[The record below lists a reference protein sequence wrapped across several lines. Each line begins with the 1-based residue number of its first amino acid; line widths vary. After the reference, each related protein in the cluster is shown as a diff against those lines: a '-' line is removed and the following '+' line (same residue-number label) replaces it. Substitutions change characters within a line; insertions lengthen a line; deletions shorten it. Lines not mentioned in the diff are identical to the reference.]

1 MLDRI
6 KNIAR
11 PFRKPF
17 HTRDT
22 QITSMPFT
30 NPLALLGLLS
40 VVPLII
46 IYLIRPKPKIIP
58 FSSTIFLTEG
68 EAERSAILSRLIK
81 DPLFWIQLI
90 VLVSISVAAAGP
102 YTTTVGTPSSHLVV
116 VLDVSA
122 SMENSFPQALNMIDP
137 YLDQYDRVSIV
148 LASSIPESALQSGSS
163 AEARDVLSKV
173 SPRAVVAD
181 ISSAMTLADGILGS
195 EGGNILVVSDFISW
209 QGDDPSDTRKLLEA
223 DGKTSI
229 VFANTREG
237 GDNVAIVGGWDV
249 PENGYVNHTAQVHN
263 FGSARTVPIT
273 IRGPGGS
280 SSRSVAMNQG
290 GDYYFSFTAFPGVN
304 YISLDLN
311 DAISWDNKAYIYV
324 PDQGQKKVLY
334 LGDDTPALS
343 ALRSLPNVQVSRS
356 GDYSSFD
363 LVVIAKN
370 ASEDGELN
378 RYIDNGGKAIYIA
391 HSQNDSPDYLPVK
404 ITGSSAGPVNLWFR
418 NPVFASNIHF
428 DEIGIFSYLDSS
440 ARSGAVSMIE
450 ANGAPVLAYWRL
462 GTGTAIYD
470 GLEVNSDFYLRP
482 EYPIFWY
489 DMINWLTGVP
499 DISESNRKT
508 GEFIP
513 LGETVNVD
521 TPQGTITSSSLLLD
535 EVGIYRFQDTAL
547 AANLYDQRESDLSGG
562 ASYPA
567 GEFKTGSTGET
578 IVEQDLSQWVI
589 ILAALAIL
597 SELAVI
603 WWRREA

>member
-280 SSRSVAMNQG
+280 S
-290 GDYYFSFTAFPGVN
+290 
-304 YISLDLN
+304 
-311 DAISWDNKAYIYV
+311 
-324 PDQGQKKVLY
+324 
-334 LGDDTPALS
+334 
-343 ALRSLPNVQVSRS
+343 
-356 GDYSSFD
+356 
-363 LVVIAKN
+363 
-370 ASEDGELN
+370 
-378 RYIDNGGKAIYIA
+378 
-391 HSQNDSPDYLPVK
+391 
-404 ITGSSAGPVNLWFR
+404 AGL
-418 NPVFASNIHF
+418 
-428 DEIGIFSYLDSS
+428 
-440 ARSGAVSMIE
+440 
-450 ANGAPVLAYWRL
+450 
-462 GTGTAIYD
+462 
-470 GLEVNSDFYLRP
+470 
-482 EYPIFWY
+482 
-489 DMINWLTGVP
+489 
-499 DISESNRKT
+499 
-508 GEFIP
+508 
-513 LGETVNVD
+513 
-521 TPQGTITSSSLLLD
+521 
-535 EVGIYRFQDTAL
+535 
-547 AANLYDQRESDLSGG
+547 
-562 ASYPA
+562 
-567 GEFKTGSTGET
+567 
-578 IVEQDLSQWVI
+578 
-589 ILAALAIL
+589 
-597 SELAVI
+597 
-603 WWRREA
+603 

>member
-1 MLDRI
+1 
-6 KNIAR
+6 
-11 PFRKPF
+11 
-17 HTRDT
+17 
-22 QITSMPFT
+22 MPFS

-40 VVPLII
+40 IAPLII

-81 DPLFWIQLI
+81 DPLFWIQLL

-102 YTTTVGTPSSHLVV
+102 YTTTVGAPSSHLVV

-122 SMENSFPQALNMIDP
+122 SMENSFSRALNVIGP

-148 LASSIPESALQSGSS
+148 LASSIPESALQSGNS
-163 AEARDVLSKV
+163 AEARGVLSKV

-181 ISSAMTLADGILGS
+181 ISSAMTLANGLLGS

-209 QGDDPSDTRKLLEA
+209 QGDDPNETRKLLEA

-229 VFANTREG
+229 VFANTMGG
-237 GDNVAIVGGWDV
+237 GDNVAIIGGWDV
-249 PENGYVNHTAQVHN
+249 SGTGYVNHTALVHN

-280 SSRSVAMNQG
+280 SSRSIAMDQG

-304 YISLDLN
+304 YITLDLN

-334 LGDDTPALS
+334 LGDVTPAIA
-343 ALRSLPNVQVSRS
+343 ALHSLPNVQAARS
-356 GDYSSFD
+356 GDYNSFD
-363 LVVIAKN
+363 IIVVAKN
-370 ASEDGELN
+370 ASDNGELN
-378 RYIDNGGKAIYIA
+378 RYIDNGGRAIYIA
-391 HSQNDSPDYLPVK
+391 SSQNDSPEYLPVK

-418 NPVFASNIHF
+418 NPVFASDIHF
-428 DEIGIFSYLDSS
+428 DEIGIFGYLDSS
-440 ARSGAVSMIE
+440 ARRGSVSMIE

-462 GTGTAIYD
+462 GKGTVIYN
-470 GLEVNSDFYLRP
+470 GLEVDSDFYQRP

-499 DISESNRKT
+499 DISQSNHKT

-513 LGETVNVD
+513 LGETVNVES
-521 TPQGTITSSSLLLD
+521 PQGTITTSSLLLD
-535 EVGIYRFQDTAL
+535 EVGIYSFQGTTL

-562 ASYPA
+562 AVYPA
-567 GEFKTGSTGET
+567 GEFNTGTTGET
-578 IVEQDLSQWVI
+578 LVKQDLSQWVI
-589 ILAALAIL
+589 ILAVLAIL
-597 SELAVI
+597 SELAII

>member
-1 MLDRI
+1 
-6 KNIAR
+6 
-11 PFRKPF
+11 
-17 HTRDT
+17 
-22 QITSMPFT
+22 MPFS

-58 FSSTIFLTEG
+58 FSSTLFLTEG

-81 DPLFWIQLI
+81 DPLFWIQFI

-122 SMENSFPQALNMIDP
+122 SMDNSFSRALNIIDP

-148 LASSIPESALQSGSS
+148 LASSIPESALQSGNS

-209 QGDDPSDTRKLLEA
+209 QGDDPNDTRKLLEA
-223 DGKTSI
+223 DGRTSI
-229 VFANTREG
+229 VFANTRQG
-237 GDNVAIVGGWDV
+237 GDNVAIVGGWEV
-249 PENGYVNHTAQVHN
+249 PGNGYVNHTAQVHN

-280 SSRSVAMNQG
+280 SSRSVTMSQG

-304 YISLDLN
+304 EITLDLN

-334 LGDDTPALS
+334 LGNDTSALS

-356 GDYSSFD
+356 GDYNNND
-363 LVVIAKN
+363 LIVVAKN

-378 RYIDNGGKAIYIA
+378 RYIDNGGSAIYIA
-391 HSQNDSPDYLPVK
+391 YSQNDSPDYLPVK
-404 ITGSSAGPVNLWFR
+404 ITSAASGPVNLWFR
-418 NPVFASNIHF
+418 NPVFASDIHF
-428 DEIGIFSYLDSS
+428 DEIGIFGYLDSS
-440 ARSGAVSMIE
+440 ARRGAVSMIE

-462 GTGTAIYD
+462 GKGTVIYD
-470 GLEVNSDFYLRP
+470 GLEANSDFYQRP

-499 DISESNRKT
+499 DIAQSNHKT

-513 LGETVNVD
+513 LGETINVD
-521 TPQGTITSSSLLLD
+521 TPQGTITTSSLLLD
-535 EVGIYRFQDTAL
+535 EVGIYRFLDTTL

-562 ASYPA
+562 AVYPA

-578 IVEQDLSQWVI
+578 IVQQDLSQWVI
-589 ILAALAIL
+589 ILAALAIFT
-597 SELAVI
+597 ELAVI